1 MTKQKFARKRLIILA
16 IITFAASLAL
26 ASLLCFLLALVL
38 NALFPAQGHT
48 IFITAAVAALVCSLL
63 FTAFIVRVYK
73 FYTNSK
79 WADLIAAILQ
89 VLFSW

>member
-1 MTKQKFARKRLIILA
+1 MVKQKFTRNRLIILA
-16 IITFAASLAL
+16 AITFVASLAL
-26 ASLLCFLLALVL
+26 ASLLCFLLALIL

-48 IFITAAVAALVCSLL
+48 IFISAAVVALVCSLL
-63 FTAFIVRVYK
+63 FTTFIVRVYK
-73 FYTNSK
+73 FYSNSK